1 MYFFGFC
8 WVFCHGWD
16 LGFDPFR
23 LGIRGT
29 WFLFYPMILA
39 LLYQNIEILYD
50 ILTWK
55 KPFNMPVVWP
65 KFLSHLG
72 IYVYFYFL
80 LAYLNYYSPNG
91 LPYDPQDGG

>member
-1 MYFFGFC
+1 
-8 WVFCHGWD
+8 
-16 LGFDPFR
+16 
-23 LGIRGT
+23 
-29 WFLFYPMILA
+29 MILA

-91 LPYDPQDGG
+91 LPYDPQDGGWAILYILCFGTAIVVLQL